1 MLQQEHWWDNLIW
14 VVVFLFL
21 IPSSLVVAS
30 WNSLPGSRLYR
41 VKLAAEDSLVALAFS
56 KAAKSELE
64 VSYADKRLS
73 DATQLLTETGSADGL
88 EYFRSQIQDAKNA
101 LAQAPDGE
109 VKEELR
115 VRYIT
120 ALQNASRQLDQQKQL
135 ISSGNSVPSKPSAPR
150 KAAAPAARAPAASG
164 SRPREVVVIKEVT
177 KVNYVT
183 QVNQVTQVTN
193 VTNVI
198 SQIDETQEEIT
209 EIINQVQATPDVP
222 AVIEESP
229 ANTPSPIPATAT
241 PIPTEPPPPENTPQ
255 ASFGAQG
262 AGNSGNTE
270 NESDNRNKDN
280 SGNEQSGTPTPEE

>member
-21 IPSSLVVAS
+21 VPSSLVVAS

-41 VKLAAEDSLVALAFS
+41 VKLVAEDSLVALAFS
-56 KAAKSELE
+56 KSAKSELE

-73 DATQLLTETGSADGL
+73 DATQLLSETGSADGL

-120 ALQNASRQLDQQKQL
+120 ALQNASRQLDQQKQM
-135 ISSGNSVPSKPSAPR
+135 ISSANTVPSVSSSPRTAVTPVASAPDY
-150 KAAAPAARAPAASG
+150 SG
-164 SRPREVVVIKEVT
+164 GRPREVVIVKEVT

-198 SQIDETQEEIT
+198 SQIDQTQNEIT
-209 EIINQVQATPDVP
+209 EIIQQVQQAPVVP
-222 AVIEESP
+222 AQVESSP
-229 ANTPSPIPATAT
+229 TNTPSPIPATST
-241 PIPTEPPPPENTPQ
+241 PTPTEAPVQKYVPPATFGIQNSGNQGNDENEHDNR
-255 ASFGAQG
+255 GN
-262 AGNSGNTE
+262 GNSGQGQ
-270 NESDNRNKDN
+270 SD
-280 SGNEQSGTPTPEE
+280 SPSTQE